1 MRVLAADIGG
11 TNTRVQIFEG
21 SERVDTLRIPTA
33 GPSLVQALQPYRAS
47 FLGLDG
53 AVLAVAGPV
62 QQHTA
67 RLTNHPWSLDAH
79 RLGAEL
85 GCPVTLVNDFEAA
98 AIGVDKLGTGHAEQL
113 SGPAPDPR
121 AMAVVLGPGTG
132 LGQAIL
138 LPGDPRVVHAT
149 EGGHV
154 DLAPNT
160 PQECRIWEWLHAI
173 HGHVSAERV
182 LSGPGLLALQHFF
195 AKEMGTQPLERPA
208 QVSAS
213 SEPASQAAMTHFAR
227 ILGAHAG
234 NMALAL
240 NPSGGV
246 WIAGGIAPRLD
257 LVSLGT
263 VGAFHD
269 KGRLSSA
276 CAKVPLMVVHNADT
290 GLVGAGTL
298 AQRLYGASAV

>member
-21 SERVDTLRIPTA
+21 SEQVDTLRIPTA
-33 GPSLVQALQPYRAS
+33 GPSLVQALQPYSAS
-47 FLGLDG
+47 FLGLQG

-67 RLTNHPWSLDAH
+67 RLTNHPWTLDAH
-79 RLGAEL
+79 RLGVEL

-98 AIGVDKLGTGHAEQL
+98 AIGVDTLGAAHAEQL
-113 SGPAPDPR
+113 SGPTPDPR

-138 LPGDPRVVHAT
+138 LPGETRVVHAT

-154 DLAPNT
+154 DLAPNS
-160 PQECRIWEWLHAI
+160 PEECRIWEWLHALY
-173 HGHVSAERV
+173 GHVSAERI
-182 LSGPGLLALQHFF
+182 LSGPGLLALQHYF
-195 AKEMGTQPLERPA
+195 AEQMDTEAMAHPA

-213 SEPASQAAMTHFAR
+213 SAPSAQAALAHFAR

-240 NPSGGV
+240 NPPGGV
-246 WIAGGIAPRLD
+246 WLAGGIAPRLD
-257 LVSLGT
+257 LKGLGT

-276 CAKVPLMVVHNADT
+276 CAKVPLMVVHNTDI
-290 GLVGAGTL
+290 GLLGAGAL
-298 AQRLYGASAV
+298 AKRLYGVPAV